1 MEIRTITS
9 WSQIIGRQKSV
20 AIGLPPGYST
30 RSAPYSVT
38 YLLHGFGG
46 NRQTWLRC
54 SNLVAAVRM
63 ARTIVVM
70 PESGRY
76 WFINDFCGR
85 RYEDYLLSEVV
96 KSVDQHF
103 NTAACRDAR
112 AIVGFSM
119 GGAAAF
125 YQTFRHSDVFSVACS
140 NSGAFDAPRR
150 EGDPYRS
157 LRSSA
162 SLAIP
167 STRDHERVWGP
178 VGSAVRRTYDPGSIL
193 SLANP
198 GLPLSLYFDVG
209 LSDFPRVIEMNRNMR
224 DRLSARHIKHEYAER
239 PGGHDL
245 AFVDNGLL
253 GVFSFAH
260 EHLRPG

>member
-1 MEIRTITS
+1 MEILTRTS
-9 WSQIIGRQKSV
+9 WSRVIGRQKSMTI
-20 AIGLPPGYST
+20 ALPPGYSA
-30 RSAPYSVT
+30 RSAPYSVI

-46 NRQTWLRC
+46 NRQTWLKC
-54 SNLVAAVRM
+54 SNLVAAVGM
-63 ARTIVVM
+63 ARTIAVM

-85 RYEDYLLSEVV
+85 RYEDYLVNEVIQ
-96 KSVDQHF
+96 SVDETF
-103 NTAACRDAR
+103 NTAACRNGR
-112 AIVGFSM
+112 AIAGFSM

-125 YQTFRHSDVFSVACS
+125 YQSFRHSGVFSVACS

-150 EGDPYRS
+150 VGDPYRL

-162 SLAIP
+162 SFAIP

-178 VGSAVRRTYDPGSIL
+178 VGSAVRRTYDPGNIL

-198 GLPLSLYFDVG
+198 GFPLSLYFDVG
-209 LSDFPRVIEMNRNMR
+209 LTDFPRVIEMNRNMR
-224 DRLSARHIKHEYAER
+224 DRLSARHIKHDYAER

-245 AFVDNGLL
+245 VFVDNGLL
-253 GVFSFAH
+253 GIFRFAH